1 MQLTI
6 NPFLNTLEVFSEIEG
21 KEVYTRAKY
30 ILNYYAIIQLCHGGT
45 WYGVE
50 LFNTDT
56 GLRVLMREFANDSVS
71 VPFKL
76 IIELNINQSYD
87 VI

>member
-6 NPFLNTLEVFSEIEG
+6 NPFLNTLEVFSEIDG
-21 KEVYTRAKY
+21 KEVYTTAKFT
-30 ILNYYAIIQLCHGGT
+30 LEFYAINLIAHGGT
-45 WYGVE
+45 LYEVE

-56 GLRVLMREFANDSVS
+56 GLQVSMCEFNNGS

-76 IIELNINQSYD
+76 VIELKIEQPYEING
-87 VI
+87 